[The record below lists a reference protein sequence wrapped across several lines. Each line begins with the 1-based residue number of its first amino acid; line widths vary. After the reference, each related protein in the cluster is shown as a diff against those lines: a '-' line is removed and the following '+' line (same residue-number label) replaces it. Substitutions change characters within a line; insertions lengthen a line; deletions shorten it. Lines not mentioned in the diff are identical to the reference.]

1 MRRSSPFLRHNQ
13 LTINVAMACKP
24 CSHATM
30 RAATPAKHSKLPG
43 LRVCLL
49 HRGLFMSLRFQHLRT
64 YAREQRRYGVNHSVC
79 TNGMQ
84 RVYHALHS
92 IQQWQFDRPN
102 SSSDHRS
109 GLEQLSNRPAS
120 GAGRAHL
127 LLAEVNVRL
136 RRLICDRSRQ
146 LRERPLAKHDCA
158 GLLPP
163 PWQSVG
169 LFTNI

>member
-1 MRRSSPFLRHNQ
+1 MVIVWH
-13 LTINVAMACKP
+13 
-24 CSHATM
+24 
-30 RAATPAKHSKLPG
+30 
-43 LRVCLL
+43 
-49 HRGLFMSLRFQHLRT
+49 
-64 YAREQRRYGVNHSVC
+64 QRRYLRRGQSKCHSGLARQPMQNLRRCDSNTCARMHVSTGVNHSLC

-84 RVYHALHS
+84 RVYHTLHS

-127 LLAEVNVRL
+127 LLAEVNARL

>member
-1 MRRSSPFLRHNQ
+1 MLPWHAHH
-13 LTINVAMACKP
+13 VHMPP
-24 CSHATM
+24 CEQ
-30 RAATPAKHSKLPG
+30 
-43 LRVCLL
+43 
-49 HRGLFMSLRFQHLRT
+49 QHLQSTQSCPVCEFVCSTVDFPCRCDSNTCART
-64 YAREQRRYGVNHSVC
+64 HVSNGVNHSVF

-127 LLAEVNVRL
+127 LLAEVHVRL

-146 LRERPLAKHDCA
+146 LRERPLAKHECA

-163 PWQSVG
+163 PLQSVG

>member
-1 MRRSSPFLRHNQ
+1 MHMMQACHHAGSGTCGAKNSFPICDLDRQPVQNLRH
-13 LTINVAMACKP
+13 CE
-24 CSHATM
+24 S
-30 RAATPAKHSKLPG
+30 
-43 LRVCLL
+43 
-49 HRGLFMSLRFQHLRT
+49 RT
-64 YAREQRRYGVNHSVC
+64 CARMHVSTGVNHSLC

-84 RVYHALHS
+84 RVYHTLHS

-109 GLEQLSNRPAS
+109 ELEQPSNSPAS

-169 LFTNI
+169 LFTNIYVEFGKKILT